1 MMKKTR
7 FDSFEKY
14 LTFYCDNSTEN
25 DEESFYENIL
35 KKMNKDFGLKL
46 KTVGVEESEKSEDE
60 NIYDRIKE
68 IVDGNEIF
76 VRYINRSHF
85 KELKKLFKNNK
96 KNGVYKR
103 SECQLEI
110 MIKNKMEYVV
120 NDFLAFDKFS
130 GMINSLT
137 SSFKIDSKFKS
148 PSAIQKKLVEMKK
161 NGNIVIDPIDSI
173 NKFNTYVEKIYSLEE
188 GNKSMIK
195 IKDHYNQIYNYFK
208 YNSAIRFLF
217 VGAHNTGKSS
227 VINNIIGYNLN
238 YLPTNLQECTK
249 VGIII
254 KYVKNI
260 KEPQMHKAQFITNN
274 KNYNYFK
281 YINSKD
287 EVEIELQKMNIIK
300 EKKVPKYEPLDRRSN
315 KPENKIYRRI
325 IREKIPKKG
334 ILYTL
339 SDNESESYKEKM
351 SNGDLNSLNSYFDSQ
366 RIMEDF
372 DDDDEYPIKGS
383 YNIRYKLNKLNNL
396 ENIKNMKLRFYVIES
411 PKELLDKLE
420 IDEDTKEKIELID
433 FPGLDTRFN
442 EAQAQS
448 KTLLSVIEGFIH
460 INSKIE

>member
-1 MMKKTR
+1 M
-7 FDSFEKY
+7 
-14 LTFYCDNSTEN
+14 
-25 DEESFYENIL
+25 
-35 KKMNKDFGLKL
+35 
-46 KTVGVEESEKSEDE
+46 
-60 NIYDRIKE
+60 
-68 IVDGNEIF
+68 
-76 VRYINRSHF
+76 
-85 KELKKLFKNNK
+85 
-96 KNGVYKR
+96 
-103 SECQLEI
+103 
-110 MIKNKMEYVV
+110 
-120 NDFLAFDKFS
+120 
-130 GMINSLT
+130 
-137 SSFKIDSKFKS
+137 
-148 PSAIQKKLVEMKK
+148 
-161 NGNIVIDPIDSI
+161 
-173 NKFNTYVEKIYSLEE
+173 
-188 GNKSMIK
+188 
-195 IKDHYNQIYNYFK
+195 
-208 YNSAIRFLF
+208 F

-325 IREKIPKKG
+325 IREKIPKKE

-433 FPGLDTRFN
+433 FPGLDTRFD